1 MHKWERLELELAD
14 RLKPLSGGRHIV
26 KLIPYSGEAY
36 HRGYVDVRNLGLA
49 TPFRT
54 CK

>member
-26 KLIPYSGEAY
+26 KLIPYSGEAEVTLMLETW
-36 HRGYVDVRNLGLA
+36 GW
-49 TPFRT
+49 PPRT